1 MSHKIAPSPF
11 AWLLAFCEQIVFGIF
26 CNSAKIKL
34 TMRYFLCSHWILT
47 HAVTSLGHYNTF
59 SSWMENLH
67 WRSGETLCMQGK
79 RAVWQRWIIREG
91 LYFIYRSYS
100 TGKFYGFG
108 GRDNF
113 LREKK
118 NLTLGSWL
126 PCQWL
131 KVLKNLNELLQET
144 QKFARA
150 EVGQISKFQF

>member
-1 MSHKIAPSPF
+1 
-11 AWLLAFCEQIVFGIF
+11 
-26 CNSAKIKL
+26 
-34 TMRYFLCSHWILT
+34 
-47 HAVTSLGHYNTF
+47 
-59 SSWMENLH
+59 
-67 WRSGETLCMQGK
+67 MQGK
-79 RAVWQRWIIREG
+79 KAVWQRWIIREDW
-91 LYFIYRSYS
+91 YFIYRSYS

>member
-1 MSHKIAPSPF
+1 MHAREESC
-11 AWLLAFCEQIVFGIF
+11 LAENDNQRGLVFF
-26 CNSAKIKL
+26 
-34 TMRYFLCSHWILT
+34 
-47 HAVTSLGHYNTF
+47 
-59 SSWMENLH
+59 
-67 WRSGETLCMQGK
+67 
-79 RAVWQRWIIREG
+79 
-91 LYFIYRSYS
+91 YRSYS

-150 EVGQISKFQF
+150 EVGQISKFQFQRENTSGVKCQLKFSFEYEEKYTTK

>member
-1 MSHKIAPSPF
+1 MSHEIAPLPF

-47 HAVTSLGHYNTF
+47 HAVTSLGHCNTL
-59 SSWMENLH
+59 SSWMANLH
-67 WRSGETLCMQGK
+67 WRSGETLCMQG
-79 RAVWQRWIIREG
+79 IIREG
-91 LYFIYRSYS
+91 WYLFYRSYS

>member
-1 MSHKIAPSPF
+1 MSHKIAPLPF

-26 CNSAKIKL
+26 CNSAKMIVRKNQADNEIFSLL
-34 TMRYFLCSHWILT
+34 TLNSYTCCHKSGPLQH
-47 HAVTSLGHYNTF
+47 
-59 SSWMENLH
+59 
-67 WRSGETLCMQGK
+67 RSGETLCMQGK